1 MKKVSRRSF
10 FNKSFLG
17 AGGLMVTGAAHGAVS
32 HETMNPN
39 QISAPRIIFFD
50 VNETLL
56 DLTPLKEEVTEVLGG
71 RKELVKLWFTTMLQY
86 SLVATVGDQYRD
98 FGEIGAATLQ
108 MVASSQD
115 ISLTEEEAK
124 EALKP
129 IRSLPAH
136 SDVPE
141 ALARLKNGG
150 YTLVT
155 LTNSSNKAVEEQ
167 MSNSGLRKYF
177 EQFLSI
183 EDVGM
188 YKPHSRVYNW
198 AARKMGISPSESL
211 LVAAHGW
218 DVAGAHWAGWQTAF
232 ISRPGQQLYPLAE
245 KPEIIAPTL
254 AQVADRLLAAK
265 E

>member
-1 MKKVSRRSF
+1 MRKVSRRSF
-10 FNKSFLG
+10 FNKSLLG
-17 AGGLMVTGAAHGAVS
+17 AGGIMVAGAARGAVQA
-32 HETMNPN
+32 EQMNPL
-39 QISAPRIIFFD
+39 QSSPPKVIFFD

-56 DLTPLKEEVTEVLGG
+56 DLTPLKEQVAKVLGG
-71 RKELVKLWFTTMLQY
+71 RQELLNLWFTTMLQY

-98 FGEIGAATLQ
+98 FGEIGAATLR
-108 MVASSQD
+108 MIASGQG
-115 ISLTEEEAK
+115 ISLTKEEAK
-124 EALKP
+124 KALQP

-141 ALARLKNGG
+141 ALARLKEGG

-167 MSNSGLRKYF
+167 MTNSGLKKYF
-177 EQFLSI
+177 EKLLSI

-188 YKPHSRVYNW
+188 YKPHRRVYNW
-198 AARKMGISPSESL
+198 ASRKMGINPAESL

-245 KPEIIAPTL
+245 EPGIIAPTL
-254 AQVADRLLAAK
+254 TQVADQLLAAK
-265 E
+265 K